1 MNWSDLFHY
10 REEIHQR
17 FPEIWDIKIVKKRL
31 LILLK
36 HIRNGDKILEIGA
49 YDRTL
54 GEKIKAHYP
63 QVEYRSMDIDRSRY
77 HDYYALE
84 DVEERFDGVLLFE
97 VIEHLELEEGRK
109 LLKEIHALLNRGG
122 KLILTTPNVLNP
134 GQFWKDA
141 THRVAYTYDELGGVL
156 LSQGFE
162 VIHIYRVFNDAFFR
176 FLIRIYLFSPLHRY
190 LGIDFAKSI
199 LVVAQRD

>member
-109 LLKEIHALLNRGG
+109 LLKEIHA
-122 KLILTTPNVLNP
+122 P
-134 GQFWKDA
+134 
-141 THRVAYTYDELGGVL
+141 
-156 LSQGFE
+156 
-162 VIHIYRVFNDAFFR
+162 
-176 FLIRIYLFSPLHRY
+176 
-190 LGIDFAKSI
+190 
-199 LVVAQRD
+199 